1 MEKSDEQL
9 LFFERIA
16 NSFGKNAHKGGRKK
30 HVLQGGVRE
39 KSTIKHEGGGGHKMP
54 FFRARA
60 LCTAPREG
68 GGVGPTVTSC
78 VKDSLSLTRRD
89 RDKGEGRKL
98 QNFVLRK

>member
-1 MEKSDEQL
+1 M
-9 LFFERIA
+9 
-16 NSFGKNAHKGGRKK
+16 HKGG
-30 HVLQGGVRE
+30 GVD
-39 KSTIKHEGGGGHKMP
+39 KSTCFRAVSVKKALSSTKGMGDHKMP

-98 QNFVLRK
+98 QNFALRK